1 MIWWNWC
8 VYYFAHREELD
19 SNGCNPPLLP
29 PAVVLGGLFF
39 HGLNGWWGYKIVKRS
54 LRTLS
59 GKRVETVDNN
69 GREVHGE
76 VKAVAGRP
84 LGLALL
90 CWGLRVV
97 AAAAA

>member
-1 MIWWNWC
+1 MVLPMIWWNWC

-59 GKRVETVDNN
+59 GKVR
-69 GREVHGE
+69 R
-76 VKAVAGRP
+76 RRRRCRRSLP
-84 LGLALL
+84 ALQ
-90 CWGLRVV
+90 
-97 AAAAA
+97 ATAIF